1 MSELLFTDYIAIDG
15 LSWTEQRQVCSPVS
29 VSAIGNTSQDGN
41 KYIQVKNMWVA
52 VSGRNAPRTIAL
64 GLWDSSLTLIGSTE
78 NFSVSA
84 STEAVPT
91 ELKAL
96 QSPVLI
102 NTTSTAS
109 INAGFWSLG
118 SQAVYYQKAEPSNFT
133 DDIIYDSEA
142 TTQISNFTN
151 SGILDVDKSLIGVLD
166 YATVPSQIEFGQ
178 AYAGNTNATFIWF
191 PPSDDGGSPITSY
204 TVQRATNSTFTSGVV
219 TLTGIT
225 DTRAVFTGLTNGTL
239 YYFRVAAVNAVA
251 TAAGTTGPYSDIV
264 GTGDQA
270 TPTSPARPGAP
281 TNLEVFASPDIT
293 GIGGP
298 GEPDEL
304 YITWTAPANNGAT
317 ITSYSV
323 SLAAGGEKG
332 KIIETMT
339 ADPSLSVTGLIVNT
353 IYAVTVSARN
363 SVGLGPPS
371 TTVFQT
377 PVKLTYGDASAGL
390 IKKYSS
396 QYEAWI
402 IVV

>member
-15 LSWTEQRQVCSPVS
+15 LSWTEQRQVCSPVN
-29 VSAIGNTSQDGN
+29 VSAVGNISQNGN

-64 GLWDSSLTLIGSTE
+64 GLWNSSLALIGSTK

-91 ELKAL
+91 QLKAL
-96 QSPVLI
+96 QSPLLI

-133 DDIIYDSEA
+133 DDIIYDSEP

-151 SGILDVDKSLIGVLD
+151 SGILDVDKSLVGVLD
-166 YATVPSQIEFGQ
+166 YATVPSQIQSGQ

-204 TVQRATNSTFTSGVV
+204 TVQRATNSTFTSGVQ

-251 TAAGTTGPYSDIV
+251 TAAGTTGVYSADNSFRR
-264 GTGDQA
+264 A

-281 TNLEVFASPDIT
+281 TNLEVFASPDIFGT
-293 GIGGP
+293 GGP

-371 TTVFQT
+371 TKVFQT